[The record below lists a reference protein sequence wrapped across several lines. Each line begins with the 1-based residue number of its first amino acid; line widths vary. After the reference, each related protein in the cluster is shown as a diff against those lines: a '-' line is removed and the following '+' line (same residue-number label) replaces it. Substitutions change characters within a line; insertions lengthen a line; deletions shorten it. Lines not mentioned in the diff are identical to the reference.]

1 MAWKMEL
8 ILKNVVM
15 RRIVENR
22 IEKAKPGLKDMIMA
36 SLKQKYEKDEKIREK
51 MKVKVMELY
60 EEQVSNKMND
70 KDLWYN
76 RVIVNV
82 DRILKIL
89 AAQTTAIDS
98 VERKINGLSQR

>member
-15 RRIVENR
+15 RRIVEIR

-60 EEQVSNKMND
+60 EE
-70 KDLWYN
+70 
-76 RVIVNV
+76 
-82 DRILKIL
+82 
-89 AAQTTAIDS
+89 
-98 VERKINGLSQR
+98 